1 MSKDNRNDL
10 KADHGQHSDNQP
22 HKRSL
27 LLRFT
32 IFMVWV
38 VGIGLLLSLVACQP
52 VKAKQ
57 IATNTN
63 NGYYS
68 PTTKLL
74 AVKPSRHSLAIF
86 VPKIYL
92 TTNQQINKGMNKN
105 TSALRASHIYNIGN
119 SVVRYGGLIK
129 PNKIPFMGNKLSRL
143 VTVVET
149 RPPLFV
155 GEIKLTKLLGVI
167 HHG

>member
-1 MSKDNRNDL
+1 MTKDNRTSL
-10 KADHGQHSDNQP
+10 KASHGAHS
-22 HKRSL
+22 HKQTGKRGL
-27 LLRFT
+27 LLSFI
-32 IFMVWV
+32 IFMSWV
-38 VGIGLLLSLVACQP
+38 AGIGLLLSLVACQQVQP
-52 VKAKQ
+52 KQ
-57 IATNTN
+57 IATDDSS
-63 NGYYS
+63 GYYS

-74 AVKPSRHSLAIF
+74 AAKPSRHSLAIF

-105 TSALRASHIYNIGN
+105 TFALRASHIYNIGN

>member
-1 MSKDNRNDL
+1 MTKDNRNDL

-52 VKAKQ
+52 VNAKL

-74 AVKPSRHSLAIF
+74 AAKPSRHSLAIF

-105 TSALRASHIYNIGN
+105 TSALRASHIYNIEN

>member
-1 MSKDNRNDL
+1 MTNYNRNNL

-32 IFMVWV
+32 IFMAWV
-38 VGIGLLLSLVACQP
+38 AGIGLLLSLIACQP
-52 VKAKQ
+52 VQPKP
-57 IATNTN
+57 IASDDSS
-63 NGYYS
+63 GYYS

>member
-1 MSKDNRNDL
+1 MSNDNRATLNTH
-10 KADHGQHSDNQP
+10 HGAHSDSQP
-22 HKRSL
+22 HKRGL
-27 LLRFT
+27 LLSFV
-32 IFMVWV
+32 IFMAWV
-38 VGIGLLLSLVACQP
+38 AGIGLLLSLVACQP
-52 VKAKQ
+52 VNAKQ
-57 IATNTN
+57 IATDDSS
-63 NGYYS
+63 GYYS

-129 PNKIPFMGNKLSRL
+129 PNKIPFVGNKLSRL

-155 GEIKLTKLLGVI
+155 GEIKLTKLLGAI